1 MLVWWNTQ
9 TSTEA
14 ELWHGGLLCKGPEA
28 GMILA
33 EASSWSG
40 KEGAR
45 EEEATTRFG
54 RVTDTVKSVSSFLLW
69 NVRPRKMG
77 PAGGG

>member
-1 MLVWWNTQ
+1 
-9 TSTEA
+9 
-14 ELWHGGLLCKGPEA
+14 
-28 GMILA
+28 MILA

-54 RVTDTVKSVSSFLLW
+54 RATDTVKSVSSFLLW
-69 NVRPRKMG
+69 HVRPRRMG
-77 PAGGG
+77 PAGGR